1 MTKLTL
7 SEALD
12 ILEDGNFHPL
22 AWVTADRDKQT
33 GGKIIR
39 IKAGRIVRHEQN
51 HLHKPAATPERG
63 TERKSQNHSEHA
75 TRNIRLENGDI
86 RKMHI
91 YTLFSVNNIPL
102 L

>member
-12 ILEDGNFHPL
+12 ILEDGNFHSL
-22 AWVTADRDKQT
+22 AFVTADRAKQT

-39 IKAGRIVRHEQN
+39 IAAARIVRHEQN
-51 HLHKPAATPERG
+51 HLYANKPT
-63 TERKSQNHSEHA
+63 TEIGVNRKKQNHSEHA
-75 TRNIRLENGDI
+75 TRNIRLENGGI
-86 RKMHI
+86 RKLHI

>member
-1 MTKLTL
+1 MAKLTL
-7 SEALD
+7 SEALT
-12 ILEDGNFHPL
+12 ILEDGNFHSL
-22 AWVTADRDKQT
+22 AYVTSDRLKKT

-39 IKAGRIVRHEQN
+39 IHAGRIVRHEQN
-51 HLHKPAATPERG
+51 HLHTIKASQEQG
-63 TERKSQNHSEHA
+63 TSKKSQNHSEHA
-75 TRNIRLENGDI
+75 TRNIRLENGGI